1 MPIIKEIRG
10 LKRSFGGPSQAG
22 WLPSEA
28 TVPQTA
34 ETIIDLQ
41 ILEEKDGFF
50 LVSESSHVHFSGGDT
65 WHPTL
70 EEAMAQ
76 AEHEFGVKPSEWK
89 SPAST

>member
-1 MPIIKEIRG
+1 MPIVKEIRG
-10 LKRSFGGPSQAG
+10 LKQRFGGPGQAG
-22 WLPSEA
+22 WLPPEA
-28 TVPQTA
+28 TVPQAA
-34 ETIIDLQ
+34 ETTIDLQ

-50 LVSESSHVHFSGGDT
+50 LVSDSSHVHFSAGDT

-76 AEHEFGVKPSEWK
+76 AEHQFGVKPSEWK